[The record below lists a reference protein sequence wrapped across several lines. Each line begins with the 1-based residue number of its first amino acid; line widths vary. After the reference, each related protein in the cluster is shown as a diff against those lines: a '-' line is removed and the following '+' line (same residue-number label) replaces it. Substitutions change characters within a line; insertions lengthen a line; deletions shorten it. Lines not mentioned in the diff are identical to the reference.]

1 VPKSAKAFAAYPYDF
16 AEARAVAEALGLSQP
31 VAVTLVRRGYR
42 TPDAARAFLA
52 ADESHPPDAFD
63 GMREVAGLVLAA
75 IEAGERITVHGD
87 FDVDG
92 VSATALMIS
101 TLRDLGADCDWL
113 IPDRIADG
121 YGLSDENVRTLAER
135 GTGLMI
141 TVDCGITAVE
151 QVALAQE
158 MGMEVVVTD
167 HHQAGEELPSCLILH
182 PEISNYPFT
191 SLCGTAVAWKL
202 ACALR
207 EEAGIDGAAA
217 AAEKDLDL
225 VALATV
231 ADVVPLVGENRSLVK
246 RGMAEMRRTKRAGL
260 KALMEASKCDP
271 SRLDEGDLAFRLAP
285 RINAAGRLY
294 RADAGVELL
303 LTEDEIRAKEIAEEL
318 GRANSERRATERE
331 VDGAAETA
339 RRELPDDLK
348 EANGLVVAGEGWH
361 PGVVGIVAS
370 RMVERHHRPVV
381 VISLDGE
388 GGGRGSGRSIPGFD
402 LHAALEACAEHLET
416 FGGHKAAAGLSIKA
430 DNLDAFRAAFAAHA
444 NEVLSEEDLK
454 RTERIDAMIG
464 GVGLGL
470 DLAEELGQLA
480 PFGMGNPGVRLMVPS
495 ARVTDV
501 RTMGEEG
508 KHSRFSLHSG
518 SHRALGVAFG
528 RTSFGVGDDDMLD
541 AAVRLEVNHWNGA
554 VEPRVV
560 LREVYPLDEG
570 PDAVSAHPC
579 AGDEAEWWARFEA
592 ELDRD
597 LTAQGNAVERNSRIE
612 RGSLHGSPGGS
623 RRMVESHGSSPTATI
638 AELVSSGAG
647 VLAVAADA
655 SRRAALANG
664 ATGLARFN
672 GGAALIAC
680 HRCSAEAVAG
690 LAARASGG
698 LALVD
703 YAALAMAPDLA
714 AKFEHVVLVDA
725 PRTPLDVERVTLPF
739 GSAGPSLDGSGPAEA
754 RAAAKPDKAA
764 LLEIARTA
772 ILSVTDPS
780 VAPPTAANPAGTGF
794 VHPLYSDAGRK
805 FSLAVLGRQAPSRET
820 IAGVFRA
827 LRTVGQASGPQLRE
841 ALTGPDPHPLD
852 PETSARAFRVL
863 RDLELVAG
871 DTNLGTGVVGV
882 VSSAGTD
889 LERSAAFRVYSKEFS
904 EAQSFLQS
912 PKFP

>member
-1 VPKSAKAFAAYPYDF
+1 MPESANAFVADPYDF
-16 AEARAVAEALGLSQP
+16 AEARALSDELGLSRP
-31 VAVTLVRRGYR
+31 LAVTLVRRGYR
-42 TPDAARAFLA
+42 TPAAARAFLA
-52 ADESHPPDAFD
+52 ADESHPAEAFE
-63 GMREVAGLVLAA
+63 GMDEVVGLVWGA

-101 TLRDLGADCDWL
+101 TLRELGADCDWL

-121 YGLSDENVRTLAER
+121 YGLSAENVEKLSQR
-135 GTGLMI
+135 GTGLLI

-151 QVALAQE
+151 QVKRAQDL
-158 MGMEVVVTD
+158 GMEVIVTD
-167 HHQAGEELPSCLILH
+167 HHQRDEDLPPCLILH
-182 PEISNYPFT
+182 PEVSDYPFP

-207 EEAGIDGAAA
+207 QGKGE
-217 AAEKDLDL
+217 EKDLDL

-231 ADVVPLVGENRSLVK
+231 ADVVPLIGENRSLVK
-246 RGMAEMRRTKRAGL
+246 RGLAEMRRTGRVGL
-260 KALMEASKCDP
+260 RALMESSKCDP
-271 SRLDEGDLAFRLAP
+271 SRLDEGDIGFRLAP

-303 LTEDEIRAKEIAEEL
+303 LTEDEERAKQIAAEL

-331 VDGAAETA
+331 VDAAAEAA
-339 RRELPDDLK
+339 RRELPDELK
-348 EANGLVVAGEGWH
+348 AANGLVLAGEGWH

-370 RMVERHHRPVV
+370 RLVERHHRPVV

-402 LHAALEACAEHLET
+402 LHAALDACSAHLES
-416 FGGHKAAAGLSIKA
+416 FGGHKAAAGLSLRA
-430 DNLDAFRAAFAAHA
+430 ENLDAFRAAFTAHA
-444 NEVLSEEDLK
+444 GEVLGPEDLK
-454 RTERIDAMIG
+454 RTERIDAMVG

-528 RTSFGVGDDDMLD
+528 RTSFGVEDKDVLD

-560 LREVYPLDEG
+560 LREVYPLEV
-570 PDAVSAHPC
+570 DADALSPHPC
-579 AGDEAEWWARFEA
+579 ECGEAEWWARFEA
-592 ELDRD
+592 ELARD
-597 LTAQGNAVERNSRIE
+597 LDVAPKSRMERPSR
-612 RGSLHGSPGGS
+612 HGGS
-623 RRMVESHGSSPTATI
+623 GGARRKVVRGAGSSPTATI

-647 VLAVAADA
+647 VLAVTADA

-672 GGAALIAC
+672 GGAALVAC
-680 HRCSAEAVAG
+680 HRCGAEAVAG
-690 LAARASGG
+690 LAARADSG

-703 YAALAMAPDLA
+703 YAALALAPDLA
-714 AKFEHVVLVDA
+714 ASFEHVVLVDT
-725 PRTPLDVERVTLPF
+725 PRSRLDKERVAAPF
-739 GSAGPSLDGSGPAEA
+739 GVAGDAAGPV
-754 RAAAKPDKAA
+754 AAPGADKAA
-764 LLEIARTA
+764 LLEIARA
-772 ILSVTDPS
+772 AMMSAGDGLEEEARPS
-780 VAPPTAANPAGTGF
+780 GPGF
-794 VHPLYSDAGRK
+794 VHPLYSEAEREFG
-805 FSLAVLGRQAPSRET
+805 LGVLGRQAPSRET

-827 LRTVGQASGPQLRE
+827 LRTAGQASGADLRA
-841 ALTGPDPHPLD
+841 ALAGPGPHCLD
-852 PETSARAFRVL
+852 PESAARCFRVL
-863 RDLELVAG
+863 RELGLVAG
-871 DTNLGTGVVGV
+871 DTNAGGGLVSV
-882 VSSAGTD
+882 VSSEGTD
-889 LERSAAFRVYSKEFS
+889 LDRSAAFQAYSQEHS

-912 PKFP
+912 QKSP

>member
-1 VPKSAKAFAAYPYDF
+1 MPETAKAFAADPYDY
-16 AEARAVAEALGLSQP
+16 AEARAVADALGLSQP

-42 TPDAARAFLA
+42 TPAEARAFLA
-52 ADESHPPDAFD
+52 AEETHPPAAFQ
-63 GMREVAGLVLAA
+63 GMDEIAALVWAA

-113 IPDRIADG
+113 IPDRIVDG
-121 YGLSDENVRTLAER
+121 YGLSSENVEKLAVR
-135 GTGLMI
+135 GTGLLI

-151 QVALAQE
+151 QVAQAQE
-158 MGMEVVVTD
+158 LGMEVIVTD
-167 HHQAGEELPSCLILH
+167 HHQRDAELPPCLILH
-182 PEISNYPFT
+182 PEVSGYPFE

-202 ACALR
+202 ACTLR
-207 EEAGIDGAAA
+207 AGAVVDGAELAPEPGA
-217 AAEKDLDL
+217 GEKDLDL
-225 VALATV
+225 LALATV

-246 RGMAEMRRTKRAGL
+246 RGLAQMRRTRRVGL
-260 KALMEASKCDP
+260 RALMEASKCEP
-271 SRLDEGDLAFRLAP
+271 SRMDEGDLAFRLAP

-303 LTEDEIRAKEIAEEL
+303 LTEDEGRAKQIAEEL

-331 VDGAAETA
+331 VDAAAEAA
-339 RRELPDDLK
+339 RRELPEELK
-348 EANGLVVAGEGWH
+348 EANGLVLAGEGWH

-370 RMVERHHRPVV
+370 RLVERHHRPVV
-381 VISLDGE
+381 VISLDE
-388 GGGRGSGRSIPGFD
+388 DGGGRGSGRSIPGFD
-402 LHAALEACAEHLET
+402 LHAALEACSVHLES
-416 FGGHKAAAGLSIKA
+416 FGGHKAAAGLSLRA
-430 DNLDAFRAAFAAHA
+430 ENLEAFRAAFAAHA
-444 NEVLSEEDLK
+444 GEVLGPEDLK
-454 RTERIDAMIG
+454 RTERIDAMVG

-528 RTSFGVGDDDMLD
+528 RSSLGVDDDDMLD

-560 LREVYPLDEG
+560 LREVYPI
-570 PDAVSAHPC
+570 DAETSAPSPHPC
-579 AGDEAEWWARFEA
+579 DCEEGEWWSRFEA

-597 LTAQGNAVERNSRIE
+597 LTAQGIAVERKSRIE
-612 RGSLHGSPGGS
+612 RLSHHRSAEGSPRHVVHS
-623 RRMVESHGSSPTATI
+623 AASSPTATI

-664 ATGLARFN
+664 ATGLSRFN

-680 HRCSAEAVAG
+680 HRCGVKAVAG
-690 LAARASGG
+690 LAARASSG

-703 YAALAMAPDLA
+703 YAALTMSPDLA
-714 AKFEHVVLVDA
+714 ASFEHVVLVDA
-725 PRTPLDVERVTLPF
+725 PRSAADIDRVTL
-739 GSAGPSLDGSGPAEA
+739 ACA
-754 RAAAKPDKAA
+754 
-764 LLEIARTA
+764 
-772 ILSVTDPS
+772 VTSP
-780 VAPPTAANPAGTGF
+780 GF
-794 VHPLYSDAGRK
+794 LHPLFSDAEREFGLGV
-805 FSLAVLGRQAPSRET
+805 LARQAPSRET
-820 IAGVFRA
+820 IAAVFRA
-827 LRTVGQASGPQLRE
+827 LRAGGQLSGADLRA
-841 ALTGPDPHPLD
+841 ALAGPGPHPLA
-852 PETSARAFRVL
+852 PEAAARCFRVL
-863 RDLELVAG
+863 RDLGLVAG
-871 DTNLGTGVVGV
+871 DTSAGGGFVGV
-882 VSSAGTD
+882 VSSEGTD
-889 LERSAAFRVYSKEFS
+889 LERSAAFRAYCKEHS

>member
-1 VPKSAKAFAAYPYDF
+1 VSESAKAFAAYPYDF
-16 AEARAVAEALGLSQP
+16 ADARAVADELGLSQP

-42 TPDAARAFLA
+42 TPAEARAFLA
-52 ADESHPPDAFD
+52 ADESHPPEAFE
-63 GMREVAGLVLAA
+63 GMDEVAGLVLAA

-92 VSATALMIS
+92 VSATTLMIS
-101 TLRDLGADCDWL
+101 TLRELGADCDWL

-121 YGLSDENVRTLAER
+121 YGLSSANVEKLAER
-135 GTGLMI
+135 GTGLLI

-151 QVALAQE
+151 QVRRAQE
-158 MGMEVVVTD
+158 LGMEVIVTD
-167 HHQAGEELPSCLILH
+167 HHQHDEELPPCLILH
-182 PEISNYPFT
+182 PEVSGYPFE

-207 EEAGIDGAAA
+207 EGATSDEAAA
-217 AAEKDLDL
+217 KDLDL

-231 ADVVPLVGENRSLVK
+231 ADVVPLIGENRSLVK
-246 RGMAEMRRTKRAGL
+246 RGLAEMRRTKRVGL
-260 KALMEASKCDP
+260 RALMEASKCDS
-271 SRLDEGDLAFRLAP
+271 SRLDEGDIGFRLAP

-303 LTEDEIRAKEIAEEL
+303 LTDDEERAKQIAEEL

-331 VDGAAETA
+331 VDAGAEAA
-339 RRELPDDLK
+339 RRELPDELK
-348 EANGLVVAGEGWH
+348 DANGLVLAGEGWH

-370 RMVERHHRPVV
+370 RLVERHHRPVV

-402 LHAALEACAEHLET
+402 LHAALDACSEHLET
-416 FGGHKAAAGLSIKA
+416 FGGHKAAAGLSLKA
-430 DNLDAFRAAFAAHA
+430 ENLGAFRAAFAAHA
-444 NEVLSEEDLK
+444 DEVLSEEDLK
-454 RTERIDAMIG
+454 RTERIDAMVG

-470 DLAEELGQLA
+470 DLAEELGRLA

-528 RTSFGVGDDDMLD
+528 RSSFGVEDEDMLD

-560 LREVYPLDEG
+560 LREVYPLEVDV
-570 PDAVSAHPC
+570 DALSPHPC
-579 AGDEAEWWARFEA
+579 GCDEVEWWARFEA
-592 ELDRD
+592 ELGRD
-597 LTAQGNAVERNSRIE
+597 LSADGAVGNRRIAT
-612 RGSLHGSPGGS
+612 
-623 RRMVESHGSSPTATI
+623 ESHHRSVGSSARKVVRSAGSSPTATI

-647 VLAVAADA
+647 VLAIAADA

-672 GGAALIAC
+672 GGAALVAC
-680 HRCSAEAVAG
+680 HRCGVEAVVG
-690 LAARASGG
+690 LAARADNG

-714 AKFEHVVLVDA
+714 ASFEHVVLVDA
-725 PRTPLDVERVTLPF
+725 PRTALDL
-739 GSAGPSLDGSGPAEA
+739 A
-754 RAAAKPDKAA
+754 RATASTGAAAADKAA
-764 LLEIARTA
+764 LLEVARA
-772 ILSVTDPS
+772 AMAGADAAV
-780 VAPPTAANPAGTGF
+780 PTGGGF
-794 VHPLYSDAGRK
+794 LHPLYSDAEREFG
-805 FSLAVLGRQAPSRET
+805 LGVLGRQAPARET
-820 IAGVFRA
+820 IVGVFRA
-827 LRTVGQASGPQLRE
+827 LRGVGQASGPKLRA
-841 ALTGPDPHPLD
+841 ALAGAGPHPLD
-852 PETSARAFRVL
+852 PESAARCFRVL
-863 RDLELVAG
+863 RDLGLVAG
-871 DTNLGTGVVGV
+871 DTNAGDGLVGV
-882 VSSAGTD
+882 VSSEGTD
-889 LERSAAFRVYSKEFS
+889 LERSTAFRVYSEEHS
-904 EAQSFLQS
+904 EARSFLQNQKS
-912 PKFP
+912 P

>member
-1 VPKSAKAFAAYPYDF
+1 VPEIAKAFAAEPYDY
-16 AEARAVAEALGLSQP
+16 ADVHAVADALGLSGP

-42 TPDAARAFLA
+42 TPDEARAFLA
-52 ADESHPPDAFD
+52 ADESHPPQAFGGIEEIVD
-63 GMREVAGLVLAA
+63 LIRVA
-75 IEAGERITVHGD
+75 IEAGEQITVHGD

-113 IPDRIADG
+113 IPDRIVDG
-121 YGLSDENVRTLAER
+121 YGLSAANVEKLATR
-135 GTGLMI
+135 GTGLLI
-141 TVDCGITAVE
+141 TVDCGITAVG

-158 MGMEVVVTD
+158 LGMEVIVTD
-167 HHQAGEELPSCLILH
+167 HHQRDEELPGCLILH
-182 PEISNYPFT
+182 PEVSDYPFT

-207 EEAGIDGAAA
+207 DKAEPEGAAA
-217 AAEKDLDL
+217 AADRDLDL

-246 RGMAEMRRTKRAGL
+246 RGLAEMRRTRRVGL
-260 KALMEASKCDP
+260 RALMEASKCDP

-303 LTEDEIRAKEIAEEL
+303 LTDDEERAKQIAEEL
-318 GRANSERRATERE
+318 GRANSERRTTERE
-331 VDGAAETA
+331 VDAAAEAA
-339 RRELPDDLK
+339 RRELPGELK
-348 EANGLVVAGEGWH
+348 EANGLVLAGEGWH

-388 GGGRGSGRSIPGFD
+388 GGGRGSGRSIAGFD
-402 LHAALEACAEHLET
+402 LHAALEACSEHLET
-416 FGGHKAAAGLSIKA
+416 FGGHRAAAGLSLRA
-430 DNLDAFRAAFAAHA
+430 ENLEAFRAAFAAYA
-444 NEVLSEEDLK
+444 DEKLTAADLQ
-454 RTERIDAMIG
+454 RTERIDAMVG

-495 ARVTDV
+495 ARVSDV

-528 RTSFGVGDDDMLD
+528 RSTLGVDADDMLD

-560 LREVYPLDEG
+560 LREVYPLDA
-570 PDAVSAHPC
+570 PTDALSPHPC
-579 AGDEAEWWARFEA
+579 ACDEAEWWARFEA
-592 ELDRD
+592 ELSRD
-597 LTAQGNAVERNSRIE
+597 LTAQDLAVERNSRIE
-612 RGSLHGSPGGS
+612 RERLHGGAEGSPRHVVQGA
-623 RRMVESHGSSPTATI
+623 GSSPTATI

-647 VLAVAADA
+647 VLAVTADA

-672 GGAALIAC
+672 SGAALIAC
-680 HRCSAEAVAG
+680 HRCGADSVAE
-690 LAARASGG
+690 LAARATGG

-703 YAALAMAPDLA
+703 YTALAMAPELA
-714 AKFEHVVLVDA
+714 SSFEHVVLVDA
-725 PRTPLDVERVTLPF
+725 PRTAGDVARATLPL
-739 GSAGPSLDGSGPAEA
+739 GAPSP
-754 RAAAKPDKAA
+754 
-764 LLEIARTA
+764 
-772 ILSVTDPS
+772 PS
-780 VAPPTAANPAGTGF
+780 PPTEGGDGRAVPAVPAGF
-794 VHPLYSDAGRK
+794 VHPL
-805 FSLAVLGRQAPSRET
+805 FSEAEREFGLGVLALQAPSRET

-827 LRTVGQASGPQLRE
+827 LRTGGDLTGPALRE
-841 ALTGPDPHPLD
+841 ALTGPGPHPLAA
-852 PETSARAFRVL
+852 ETAARSLRVL
-863 RDLELVAG
+863 LELGLVAG
-871 DTNLGTGVVGV
+871 STKAGDGFVGV
-882 VSSAGTD
+882 VSSEGTD
-889 LERSAAFRVYSKEFS
+889 LERSAAFRVYSEEHS
-904 EAQSFLQS
+904 EARSFLQS
-912 PKFP
+912 PTFP

>member
-1 VPKSAKAFAAYPYDF
+1 VPETAKAFAAEPYDY
-16 AEARAVAEALGLSQP
+16 AEVRAVAEALGLSQP

-42 TPDAARAFLA
+42 TPAEARAFLA
-52 ADESHPPDAFD
+52 ADETHPPGAFQ
-63 GMREVAGLVLAA
+63 GMDEVVALAWAA
-75 IEAGERITVHGD
+75 IEAGKRITVHGD

-121 YGLSDENVRTLAER
+121 YGLSKENVEKLAAR
-135 GTGLMI
+135 GTGLLV

-158 MGMEVVVTD
+158 LGMEVIVTD
-167 HHQAGEELPSCLILH
+167 HHQRDEELPGCLILH
-182 PEISNYPFT
+182 PEVSEYPFT

-207 EEAGIDGAAA
+207 EGAAPDAA
-217 AAEKDLDL
+217 AAERDLDL

-246 RGMAEMRRTKRAGL
+246 RGLAEMRRTKRVGL
-260 KALMEASKCDP
+260 RALMEASRCEP
-271 SRLDEGDLAFRLAP
+271 TRLDEGDLAFRLAP

-303 LTEDEIRAKEIAEEL
+303 LTDDEERAKQIAEEL

-331 VDGAAETA
+331 VDAAAEAA
-339 RRELPDDLK
+339 RRELPEELK
-348 EANGLVVAGEGWH
+348 EANGLVLAGEGWH
-361 PGVVGIVAS
+361 PGVIGIVAS
-370 RMVERHHRPVV
+370 RLVERHHRPVV

-402 LHAALEACAEHLET
+402 LHAALDACSEHLET
-416 FGGHKAAAGLSIKA
+416 FGGHKAAAGMSLKA
-430 DNLDAFRAAFAAHA
+430 ENLDAFRAAFAAHA
-444 NEVLSEEDLK
+444 GEVLGPDDLR

-508 KHSRFSLHSG
+508 KHARFSLHSG
-518 SHRALGVAFG
+518 AHRALGVAFG
-528 RTSFGVGDDDMLD
+528 RSSLGVDDDDMLD

-560 LREVYPLDEG
+560 LREVYPLDAET
-570 PDAVSAHPC
+570 PALSPHTC
-579 AGDEAEWWARFEA
+579 ACDDAEWWARFET
-592 ELDRD
+592 ELSRD
-597 LTAQGNAVERNSRIE
+597 LIDQGNAVERKLRIE
-612 RGSLHGSPGGS
+612 QPSLHGSAEGS
-623 RRMVESHGSSPTATI
+623 ARRVVESAGSSPTATI

-680 HRCSAEAVAG
+680 HRCGAEAVAG
-690 LAARASGG
+690 LAARGNGG

-703 YAALAMAPDLA
+703 YAALAMFPSLA
-714 AKFEHVVLVDA
+714 ASFEHVVLVDA
-725 PRTPLDVERVTLPF
+725 PRTPPDVARVTLAH
-739 GSAGPSLDGSGPAEA
+739 SAPVPTYPPIEGGDGRAEA
-754 RAAAKPDKAA
+754 
-764 LLEIARTA
+764 
-772 ILSVTDPS
+772 
-780 VAPPTAANPAGTGF
+780 PAGGF
-794 VHPLYSDAGRK
+794 LHPLFSSAEHS
-805 FSLAVLGRQAPSRET
+805 FSLGVLARQAPSRET

-827 LRTVGQASGPQLRE
+827 LRTGGEIGGAELRPALAGP
-841 ALTGPDPHPLD
+841 GPHPLD
-852 PETSARAFRVL
+852 PETAARAFRVL
-863 RDLELVAG
+863 LELGLVAG
-871 DTNLGTGVVGV
+871 STSAGAGFVRV
-882 VSSAGTD
+882 VSSEGTD
-889 LERSAAFRVYSKEFS
+889 LERSAAFRVYSEEHS